1 VPRHSLAGVLACTAY
16 SCDAMRRA
24 GSVIMVW
31 AISLFPRGSDQVIPQ
46 VLAVFLF
53 YLPLVFP
60 VGTTR
65 EGLLFGR

>member
-16 SCDAMRRA
+16 SRDAMR
-24 GSVIMVW
+24 GVDSVIMVW

-46 VLAVFLF
+46 VLTVFLF
-53 YLPLVFP
+53 YLSLVFP